1 MIRQPF
7 RIDYLP
13 FIDSVFDGSPIKNR
27 PHRAHFL
34 HNSDIGVLPSSAA
47 SRGEFS

>member
-1 MIRQPF
+1 MIRQLF

-27 PHRAHFL
+27 LHRAHFL
-34 HNSDIGVLPSSAA
+34 LNSDTGVMPLSAA
-47 SRGEFS
+47 SRGEFP